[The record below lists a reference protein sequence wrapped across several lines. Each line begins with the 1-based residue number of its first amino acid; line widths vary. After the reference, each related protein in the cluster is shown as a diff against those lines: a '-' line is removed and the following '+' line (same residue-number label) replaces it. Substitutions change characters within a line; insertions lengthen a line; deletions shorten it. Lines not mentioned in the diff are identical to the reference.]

1 MTSSFGI
8 TPQRQIRDLVAGPEK
23 PQDLARPAEPAGIPQ
38 QIGGQLQYA
47 ASYQQD
53 NRLAT
58 AVKGIENFLSKE
70 GAFTTAS
77 ETLFENYKLQKYNEA
92 KALAASE
99 ANAYRDSIGIAD
111 ETKALKKKGDS
122 ELARQTQL
130 SNPWVNFFYY
140 DTKATNA
147 GKDISV
153 QLGAWGKQNA
163 EKLAEIE
170 DPGQRSAAIAAK
182 AQELMK
188 PYADVPAA
196 FQAAKIDPLVSSV
209 SLDLKKVI
217 QEKSYERRALT
228 DQNTAAEKFLG
239 PLRLGSSFVKG
250 TFGSEQGTVFAADAI
265 QNGYNDSRAYY
276 VDIRGYSEKE
286 FNALLFKEIPNLFID
301 KNGDGYN
308 DIGETYSY
316 LNFAKTLGEI
326 KTADG
331 QSLLSLRNAK
341 GQTMREALEEG
352 AVKAVKAQEAF
363 EGSRDR
369 GVARIQKEY
378 KREQANASNLFYAQ
392 NPNPNDDQ
400 IVSQREAAKANATQ
414 AAARGLLPDGLSLAD
429 AFDQIDRLYPFQ
441 SKDIS
446 PEQQARLQIE
456 VDDLIAQGVTQMPA
470 DLAARLEGTPAYGKA
485 LVAFAKSQRDAANPV
500 TQKTTDAIVRNL
512 LGGLKGNFQSKDEQ
526 LKAAAAQ
533 GKAGDAKE
541 KFLQPAVTQASQRLK
556 AEGTIY
562 IRRKLSEAAQ
572 RGENINDPAVQ
583 LRISQDA
590 QNYFYQRPEY
600 SDVDS
605 YYDITNLQS
614 IGKAKGAPVL
624 GSSKKTID
632 GRWQISIQDADNR
645 ASFAAIARPYF
656 VNNPA
661 AARTYLSNEFVL
673 NEKELGEINRA
684 LATGN
689 MSSVSASTRRSLSN
703 LVNTAFGNK
712 ISTAELVQKQ
722 LGKFFDGN
730 VPPNYRENALKL
742 QVATR
747 TPVAGTGVK
756 PQDTLLYVSK
766 WTHTH
771 SKAGNQAVDFFI
783 ERGNQAQSA
792 NPLPSP
798 ISGIVRF
805 AGKSGGFGNTVVIE
819 ALENGPGYRRGD
831 RLLFGHAARLNVQ
844 VGQRVNRGQ
853 FLLVA
858 GDQSPTNS
866 VPGRSTTGTGDRGH
880 LHSQLF
886 RPGQGFPSTSDQYG
900 QETQNTF
907 VRKNLFPLFRSISD
921 PNKR

>member
-23 PQDLARPAEPAGIPQ
+23 PQDLARPAEPAGLPQ
-38 QIGGQLQYA
+38 QVGGQLQYS

-99 ANAYRDSIGIAD
+99 ANAYRDSVGIAD

-316 LNFAKTLGEI
+316 LNFAKTLGDI

-352 AVKAVKAQEAF
+352 AVKAVKAQETF
-363 EGSRDR
+363 EGSVER
-369 GVARIQKEY
+369 GIQRVQREF
-378 KREQANASNLFYAQ
+378 KRNQANASTQFYSQ

-400 IVSQREAAKANATQ
+400 IVSQREAAKAEARQ
-414 AAARGLLPDGLSLAD
+414 LAARGLLPDGLSVAD
-429 AFDQIDRLYPFQ
+429 AFDQIDKLYPFQ

-456 VDDLIAQGVTQMPA
+456 VDDLIAQGITQMPA

-485 LVAFAKSQRDAANPV
+485 LVAFAKSQREAANPA

-590 QNYFYQRPEY
+590 QSYFYQRPEY

-624 GSSKKTID
+624 GSSKKDAT

-661 AARTYLSNEFVL
+661 AAREYLSNQFVL
-673 NEKELGEINRA
+673 NEKELGEINKV
-684 LATGN
+684 LATGS
-689 MSSVSASTRRSLSN
+689 MAGLSQSTRRSLGN
-703 LVNTAFGNK
+703 LETAFGNRVS
-712 ISTAELVQKQ
+712 IAEIARKQ
-722 LGKFFDGN
+722 TIKFLDGN
-730 VPPNYRENALKL
+730 EPPIYRVNAEKL
-742 QVATR
+742 RAAIK

-756 PQDTLLYVSK
+756 PQDSLLYVYSGN
-766 WTHTH
+766 HAH
-771 SKAGNQAVDFFI
+771 SGNRAVDFQI
-783 ERGNQAQSA
+783 ERGNRAQTA

-805 AGKSGGFGNTVVIE
+805 SGQVQGFGNTVVIE
-819 ALENGPGYRRGD
+819 ALESGPGYRRGD
-831 RLLFGHAARLNVQ
+831 RLLLGHAARLNVQ
-844 VGQRVNRGQ
+844 TGQRVNRGQ
-853 FLLVA
+853 SILVA
-858 GDQSPTNS
+858 GDSSPINS
-866 VPGRSTTGTGDRGH
+866 APGRSSTGTGTPGH

-886 RPGQGFPSTSDQYG
+886 RPGQGFPNQKDQYG
-900 QETQNTF
+900 QENQNSF
-907 VRKNLFPLFRSISD
+907 VRKSLYPLFRTVSD
-921 PNKR
+921 PNRR

>member
-8 TPQRQIRDLVAGPEK
+8 TPQRQIRDLVAGPER
-23 PQDLARPAEPAGIPQ
+23 PQDLARPAEPAGLPQ
-38 QIGGQLQYA
+38 QVGGQLQYS

-99 ANAYRDSIGIAD
+99 ANAYRDSVGIAD

-316 LNFAKTLGEI
+316 LNFAKTLGDI

-352 AVKAVKAQEAF
+352 AVKAVKAQETF
-363 EGSRDR
+363 EGSVER
-369 GVARIQKEY
+369 GIQRVQREF
-378 KREQANASNLFYAQ
+378 KRNQANASTQFYSQ

-400 IVSQREAAKANATQ
+400 IVSQREAAKAEARQ
-414 AAARGLLPDGLSLAD
+414 LAARGLLPDGLSVAD
-429 AFDQIDRLYPFQ
+429 AFDQIDKLYPFQ

-456 VDDLIAQGVTQMPA
+456 VDDLIAQGITQMPA

-485 LVAFAKSQRDAANPV
+485 LVAFAKSQREAANPA

-590 QNYFYQRPEY
+590 QSYFYQRPEY

-624 GSSKKTID
+624 GSSKKDAT

-661 AARTYLSNEFVL
+661 AAREYLSNQFVL
-673 NEKELGEINRA
+673 NEKELGEINKV
-684 LATGN
+684 LATGS
-689 MSSVSASTRRSLSN
+689 MAGLSQSTRRSLGN
-703 LVNTAFGNK
+703 LETAFGNRVS
-712 ISTAELVQKQ
+712 IAEIARKQ
-722 LGKFFDGN
+722 TIKFLDGN
-730 VPPNYRENALKL
+730 EPPIYRVNAEKL
-742 QVATR
+742 RAAIK

-756 PQDTLLYVSK
+756 PQDSLLYVYSGN
-766 WTHTH
+766 HAH
-771 SKAGNQAVDFFI
+771 SGNRAVDFQI
-783 ERGNQAQSA
+783 ERGNRAQTA

-805 AGKSGGFGNTVVIE
+805 SGQVQGFGNTVVIE
-819 ALENGPGYRRGD
+819 ALESGPGYRRGD
-831 RLLFGHAARLNVQ
+831 RLLLGHAARLNVQ
-844 VGQRVNRGQ
+844 TGQRVNRGQ
-853 FLLVA
+853 SILVA
-858 GDQSPTNS
+858 GDSSPINS
-866 VPGRSTTGTGDRGH
+866 APGRSSTGTGTPGH

-886 RPGQGFPSTSDQYG
+886 RPGQGFPNQKDQYG
-900 QETQNTF
+900 QENQNSF
-907 VRKNLFPLFRSISD
+907 VRKSLYPLFRTVSD
-921 PNKR
+921 PNRR

>member
-8 TPQRQIRDLVAGPEK
+8 TPQRQIRDLVASPEK

-53 NRLAT
+53 NRVAT

-77 ETLFENYKLQKYNEA
+77 EILFENYKLQKYNEA

-352 AVKAVKAQEAF
+352 AVKAVKAQETF
-363 EGSRDR
+363 EGSVER
-369 GVARIQKEY
+369 GIQRVQREF
-378 KREQANASNLFYAQ
+378 KRNQANASTLFYSQ

-400 IVSQREAAKANATQ
+400 IVSQREAAKAEARQ
-414 AAARGLLPDGLSLAD
+414 LAARGLLPDGLSVAD
-429 AFDQIDRLYPFQ
+429 AFDQIDKLYPFQ

-456 VDDLIAQGVTQMPA
+456 VDDLIAQGVTQMPG
-470 DLAARLEGTPAYGKA
+470 DLAARLEGTPAYGRA
-485 LVAFAKSQRDAANPV
+485 LVAFAKAGREAANPA
-500 TQKTTDAIVRNL
+500 TQKTTDAIVRSL
-512 LGGLKGNFQSKDEQ
+512 IGGLKGNFQSKDEQ

-541 KFLQPAVTQASQRLK
+541 KFLQPAVVQASQRLK

-590 QNYFYQRPEY
+590 QSYFYQRPEY

-624 GSSKKTID
+624 GSSKKDAT
-632 GRWQISIQDADNR
+632 GRWQINIQDADNR
-645 ASFAAIARPYF
+645 ASFAAVARPYF

-661 AARTYLSNEFVL
+661 AAREYLSNQFVL
-673 NEKELGEINRA
+673 NEKELAEVNRA
-684 LATGN
+684 LATGS
-689 MSSVSASTRRSLSN
+689 MAGLSQSTRRSLGN
-703 LVNTAFGNK
+703 LQTAFGNK
-712 ISTAELVQKQ
+712 IPTAEIVQKQ
-722 LGKFFDGN
+722 MGKFFDGN
-730 VPPNYRENALKL
+730 VPSSYRENALKL
-742 QVATR
+742 QAATK
-747 TPVAGTGVK
+747 TPVAGTGIK
-756 PQDTLLYVSK
+756 PRDTLLYVYNFE
-766 WTHTH
+766 H
-771 SKAGNQAVDFFI
+771 SHSGNRAVDFQM
-783 ERGNQAQSA
+783 ERGNRAQTS
-792 NPLPSP
+792 NPMPSP
-798 ISGIVRF
+798 VSGIVRF
-805 AGKSGGFGNTVVIE
+805 AGQVQGFGNTVVIE

-831 RLLFGHAARLNVQ
+831 RLLLGHAARLNVQ
-844 VGQRVNRGQ
+844 TGQRVNRGQ
-853 FLLVA
+853 SILVA
-858 GDQSPTNS
+858 GDSSPMNS
-866 VPGRSTTGTGDRGH
+866 RPGRSGTGNGTPGH

-886 RPGQGFPSTSDQYG
+886 RPGQGFPNQKDQYG
-900 QETQNTF
+900 QETQNNF
-907 VRKNLFPLFRSISD
+907 FRKSIYPLFRTVND
-921 PNKR
+921 PNRR

>member
-8 TPQRQIRDLVAGPEK
+8 TPQRQIRDLVAGPER
-23 PQDLARPAEPAGIPQ
+23 PQDLARPAEPAGLPQ

-111 ETKALKKKGDS
+111 ETKALKKSGDS

-331 QSLLSLRNAK
+331 QLLLSLRNAK

-352 AVKAVKAQEAF
+352 AVKAVKAQETF
-363 EGSRDR
+363 EGSVER
-369 GVARIQKEY
+369 GIQRVQREF
-378 KREQANASNLFYAQ
+378 KRNQANESTQFYSQ

-400 IVSQREAAKANATQ
+400 IVSQREAAKANARQ
-414 AAARGLLPDGLSLAD
+414 LAARGLLPDGLSVAD
-429 AFDQIDRLYPFQ
+429 AFDQIDKLYPFQ

-456 VDDLIAQGVTQMPA
+456 VDDLVAQGVTQMPA
-470 DLAARLEGTPAYGKA
+470 DLAARLEGTPAYGRA
-485 LVAFAKSQRDAANPV
+485 LVAFAKAGREAANPA

-562 IRRKLSEAAQ
+562 IKRKLSEAAQ

-590 QNYFYQRPEY
+590 QSYFYQRPEY

-624 GSSKKTID
+624 GSSKKDAT

-673 NEKELGEINRA
+673 NEKELGEINKA
-684 LATGN
+684 LATGS
-689 MSSVSASTRRSLSN
+689 MAGLSQSTRRSLGN
-703 LVNTAFGNK
+703 LETAFGNRVS
-712 ISTAELVQKQ
+712 IAEIARKQ
-722 LGKFFDGN
+722 TIKFLDGN
-730 VPPNYRENALKL
+730 EPPIYRVNAEKL
-742 QVATR
+742 RAAIK

-756 PQDTLLYVSK
+756 PQDSLLYVYSGN
-766 WTHTH
+766 HAH
-771 SKAGNQAVDFFI
+771 SGNRAVDFQI
-783 ERGNQAQSA
+783 ERGNRAQTA

-805 AGKSGGFGNTVVIE
+805 SGQVQGFGNTVVIE

-831 RLLFGHAARLNVQ
+831 RLLLGHAARLNVQ
-844 VGQRVNRGQ
+844 TGQRVNRGQ
-853 FLLVA
+853 PVLVA
-858 GDQSPTNS
+858 GDSSPINS
-866 VPGRSTTGTGDRGH
+866 APGRSSTGTGTPGH

-886 RPGQGFPSTSDQYG
+886 RPGQGFPNQKDQYG
-900 QETQNTF
+900 QENQNSF
-907 VRKNLFPLFRSISD
+907 VRKSLYPLFRTVND
-921 PNKR
+921 PNRR

>member
-8 TPQRQIRDLVAGPEK
+8 TPQRQIRDLVAGPER
-23 PQDLARPAEPAGIPQ
+23 PQDLARPAEPAGLPQ
-38 QIGGQLQYA
+38 QVGGQLQYS

-99 ANAYRDSIGIAD
+99 ANAYRDSVGIAD

-316 LNFAKTLGEI
+316 LNFAKTLGDI

-352 AVKAVKAQEAF
+352 AVKAVKAQETF
-363 EGSRDR
+363 EGSVER
-369 GVARIQKEY
+369 GIQRVQREF
-378 KREQANASNLFYAQ
+378 KRNQANASTQFYSQ

-400 IVSQREAAKANATQ
+400 IVSQREAAKAEARQ
-414 AAARGLLPDGLSLAD
+414 LAARGLLPDGLSVAD
-429 AFDQIDRLYPFQ
+429 AFDQIDKLYPFQ

-456 VDDLIAQGVTQMPA
+456 VDDLIAQGITQMPA

-485 LVAFAKSQRDAANPV
+485 LVAFAKSQREAANPA

-590 QNYFYQRPEY
+590 QSYFYQRPEY

-624 GSSKKTID
+624 GSSKKDAT

-661 AARTYLSNEFVL
+661 AAREYLSNQFVL
-673 NEKELGEINRA
+673 NEKELGEINKV
-684 LATGN
+684 LATGS
-689 MSSVSASTRRSLSN
+689 MAGLSQSTRRSLGN
-703 LVNTAFGNK
+703 LETAFGNRVS
-712 ISTAELVQKQ
+712 IAEIARKQ
-722 LGKFFDGN
+722 TIKFLDGN
-730 VPPNYRENALKL
+730 EPPIYRVNAEKL
-742 QVATR
+742 RAAIK

-756 PQDTLLYVSK
+756 PQDSLLYVYSGN
-766 WTHTH
+766 HAH
-771 SKAGNQAVDFFI
+771 SGNRAVDFQI
-783 ERGNQAQSA
+783 ERGNRAQTA

-805 AGKSGGFGNTVVIE
+805 SGQAQGFGNTVVIE
-819 ALENGPGYRRGD
+819 ALESGPGYRRGD
-831 RLLFGHAARLNVQ
+831 RLLLGHAARLNVQ
-844 VGQRVNRGQ
+844 TGQRVNRGQ
-853 FLLVA
+853 SILVA
-858 GDQSPTNS
+858 GDSSPINS
-866 VPGRSTTGTGDRGH
+866 APGRSSTGTGTPGH

-886 RPGQGFPSTSDQYG
+886 RPGQGFPNQKDQYG
-900 QETQNTF
+900 QENQNSF
-907 VRKNLFPLFRSISD
+907 VRKSLYPLFRTVSD
-921 PNKR
+921 PNRR

>member
-23 PQDLARPAEPAGIPQ
+23 PQDLARPAEPAGLPQ
-38 QIGGQLQYA
+38 QIGGQLLYG
-47 ASYQQD
+47 ASYQRD
-53 NRLAT
+53 DRLAT
-58 AVKGIENFLSKE
+58 TVKGIENFLSKE

-92 KALAASE
+92 RALAASE

-111 ETKALKKKGDS
+111 ETKALKKSGDS

-196 FQAAKIDPLVSSV
+196 FQAAKIDPLVSFV
-209 SLDLKKVI
+209 SLDLKKTI

-239 PLRLGSSFVKG
+239 PLRLGASFVKG
-250 TFGSEQGTVFAADAI
+250 TFGSEQGTTFASDAI
-265 QNGYNDSRAYY
+265 QNGYNEARAYY

-286 FNALLFKEIPNLFID
+286 FNALLFKEIPDLFID

-316 LNFAKTLGEI
+316 LNFAKSLGEI
-326 KTADG
+326 KTVDG
-331 QSLLSLRNAK
+331 QPLLSLRNAK
-341 GQTMREALEEG
+341 GQSLREALEEG
-352 AVKAVKAQEAF
+352 AVKAVKAQETF
-363 EGSRDR
+363 EGSVERGIQRVQREFKRD
-369 GVARIQKEY
+369 
-378 KREQANASNLFYAQ
+378 QANSSTQFYAQ

-400 IVSQREAAKANATQ
+400 IVSQREAAKANARQ
-414 AAARGLLPDGLSLAD
+414 LAARGLLPDGMSVAD
-429 AFDQIDRLYPFQ
+429 AFDQIDKLYPFQ

-470 DLAARLEGTPAYGKA
+470 DLAARLEGTPAYGRA
-485 LVAFAKSQRDAANPV
+485 LVAFAKSQREAANPA
-500 TQKTTDAIVRNL
+500 TQKTTDSIVRNL

-541 KFLQPAVTQASQRLK
+541 KFLQPAVVQASQRLK

-590 QNYFYQRPEY
+590 QSYFYQRPEY

-624 GSSKKTID
+624 GSSKKTAE
-632 GRWQISIQDADNR
+632 GRWQISVQDADNR

-661 AARTYLSNEFVL
+661 AAREYLNNQFVL
-673 NEKELGEINRA
+673 NEKELGEINKA
-684 LATGN
+684 LATGS
-689 MSSVSASTRRSLSN
+689 MAGLSQSTRRSLGN
-703 LVNTAFGNK
+703 LQTAFGNK
-712 ISTAELVQKQ
+712 VSIAEIAQKQ
-722 LGKFFDGN
+722 MSKFLDGN
-730 VPPNYRENALKL
+730 IPPSYRENAFKL
-742 QVATR
+742 QAATK

-756 PQDTLLYVSK
+756 PQDSLLYVYSGN
-766 WTHTH
+766 HTH
-771 SKAGNQAVDFFI
+771 SGNRAVDFQI
-783 ERGNQAQSA
+783 ERGNRAQTA

-805 AGKSGGFGNTVVIE
+805 SGQVQGFGNTVVIE
-819 ALENGPGYRRGD
+819 AIESGPGYRRGD

-844 VGQRVNRGQ
+844 TGQRVNRGQ
-853 FLLVA
+853 SILVA
-858 GDQSPTNS
+858 GDSSPVNS
-866 VPGRSTTGTGDRGH
+866 IPGRSTTGIGTPGH

-886 RPGQGFPSTSDQYG
+886 RPGQGFPSVKDQYG
-900 QETQNTF
+900 QETQNAF
-907 VRKNLFPLFRSISD
+907 VRKSLYPLFRTVSD
-921 PNKR
+921 PNRR

>member
-8 TPQRQIRDLVAGPEK
+8 TPQRQIRDLVAGPER
-23 PQDLARPAEPAGIPQ
+23 PQDLARPAEPAGLPQ
-38 QIGGQLQYA
+38 QVGGQLQYS

-352 AVKAVKAQEAF
+352 AVKAVKAQETF
-363 EGSRDR
+363 EGSVER
-369 GVARIQKEY
+369 GIQRVQREF
-378 KREQANASNLFYAQ
+378 KRNQANASTQFYSQ

-400 IVSQREAAKANATQ
+400 IVSQREAAKANARQ
-414 AAARGLLPDGLSLAD
+414 LEARGMLPNGMTRQD
-429 AFDQIDRLYPFQ
+429 AYDQIDKIYPFQ

-470 DLAARLEGTPAYGKA
+470 DLASRLEGTPAYGRA
-485 LVAFAKSQRDAANPV
+485 LVAFAKSQREAANPA
-500 TQKTTDAIVRNL
+500 TQKITDAIVRNL

-590 QNYFYQRPEY
+590 QSYFYQRPEY

-624 GSSKKTID
+624 GSSKKDAT

-645 ASFAAIARPYF
+645 ASFAAVARPYF
-656 VNNPA
+656 ANNPA
-661 AARTYLSNEFVL
+661 AAREYLSNQFVL
-673 NEKELGEINRA
+673 NEKELGEINKV
-684 LATGN
+684 LATGS
-689 MSSVSASTRRSLSN
+689 MAGLSQSTRRSLGN
-703 LVNTAFGNK
+703 LETAFGNRLS
-712 ISTAELVQKQ
+712 IAEIARRQTI
-722 LGKFFDGN
+722 KFLDGN
-730 VPPNYRENALKL
+730 EPPIYRVNAEKLK
-742 QVATR
+742 AAIK

-756 PQDTLLYVSK
+756 PQDSLLYVYSGN
-766 WTHTH
+766 HAH
-771 SKAGNQAVDFFI
+771 SGNRAVDFQI
-783 ERGNQAQSA
+783 ERGNRAQTA
-792 NPLPSP
+792 NPMPSP

-805 AGKSGGFGNTVVIE
+805 SGQVQGFGNTVVIE

-831 RLLFGHAARLNVQ
+831 RLLLGHAARLNVQ
-844 VGQRVNRGQ
+844 TGQRVNRGQ
-853 FLLVA
+853 TVLVA
-858 GDQSPTNS
+858 GDSSPINS
-866 VPGRSTTGTGDRGH
+866 IPGRSSTGTGTPGH

-886 RPGQGFPSTSDQYG
+886 RPGQGFPSQKDQYG
-900 QETQNTF
+900 QENQNIF
-907 VRKNLFPLFRSISD
+907 VRKSLYPLFRTVSD
-921 PNKR
+921 PNRR

>member
-1 MTSSFGI
+1 
-8 TPQRQIRDLVAGPEK
+8 
-23 PQDLARPAEPAGIPQ
+23 LASTVKSIEDF
-38 QIGGQLQYA
+38 IG
-47 ASYQQD
+47 
-53 NRLAT
+53 
-58 AVKGIENFLSKE
+58 KG
-70 GAFTTAS
+70 GAFTNVS
-77 ETLFENYKLQKYNEA
+77 NILFERQKQDAYQQAKDLISSEIVAYK
-92 KALAASE
+92 
-99 ANAYRDSIGIAD
+99 DSIENAK
-111 ETKALKKKGDS
+111 ETQVLKKAGDS
-122 ELARQTQL
+122 ELARQNQL
-130 SNPWVNFFYY
+130 RNPWVNFFYY

-147 GKDISV
+147 GKEVSI
-153 QLGAWGKQNA
+153 QLANWGKTQV

-170 DPGQRSAAIAAK
+170 DPGQRAALIAAK
-182 AQELMK
+182 AEEFMQ
-188 PYADVPAA
+188 PYKDIPKA
-196 FQAAKIDPLVSSV
+196 FKAAKIDPLLSSIGF
-209 SLDLKKVI
+209 DLKKAV
-217 QEKSYERRALT
+217 QEKSYERRVLT
-228 DQNTAAEKFLG
+228 DQNTATEKFLG
-239 PLRLGSSFVKG
+239 SVRLGASIVKG
-250 TFGSEQGTVFAADAI
+250 SFGSEQGTTFAADAI
-265 QNGYNDSRAYY
+265 QNGYNEARGYY
-276 VDIRGYSEKE
+276 VNVRGYSERE

-352 AVKAVKAQEAF
+352 AVKAVKAQETF
-363 EGSRDR
+363 EGSVER
-369 GVARIQKEY
+369 GIQRVQREF
-378 KREQANASNLFYAQ
+378 KRNQANASTQFYSQ

-400 IVSQREAAKANATQ
+400 IVSQREAAKANARQ
-414 AAARGLLPDGLSLAD
+414 LEARGMLPNGMTRQD
-429 AFDQIDRLYPFQ
+429 AYDQIDKIYPFQ

-470 DLAARLEGTPAYGKA
+470 DLASRLEGTPAYGRA
-485 LVAFAKSQRDAANPV
+485 LVAFAKSQREAANPA
-500 TQKTTDAIVRNL
+500 TQKITDAIVRNL

-590 QNYFYQRPEY
+590 QSYFYQRPEY

-624 GSSKKTID
+624 GSSKKDAT

-645 ASFAAIARPYF
+645 ASFAAVARPYF
-656 VNNPA
+656 ANNPA
-661 AARTYLSNEFVL
+661 AAREYLSNQFVL
-673 NEKELGEINRA
+673 NEKELGEINKV
-684 LATGN
+684 LATGS
-689 MSSVSASTRRSLSN
+689 MAGLSQSTRRSLGN
-703 LVNTAFGNK
+703 LETAFGNRLS
-712 ISTAELVQKQ
+712 IAEIARRQTI
-722 LGKFFDGN
+722 KFLDGN
-730 VPPNYRENALKL
+730 EPPIYRVNAEKLK
-742 QVATR
+742 AAIK

-756 PQDTLLYVSK
+756 PQDSLLYVYSGN
-766 WTHTH
+766 HAH
-771 SKAGNQAVDFFI
+771 SGNRAVDFQI
-783 ERGNQAQSA
+783 ERGNRAQTA
-792 NPLPSP
+792 NPMPSP

-805 AGKSGGFGNTVVIE
+805 SGQVQGFGNTVVIE

-831 RLLFGHAARLNVQ
+831 RLLLGHAARLNVQ
-844 VGQRVNRGQ
+844 TGQRVNRGQ
-853 FLLVA
+853 TVLVA
-858 GDQSPTNS
+858 GDSSPINS
-866 VPGRSTTGTGDRGH
+866 IPGRSSTGTGTPGH

-886 RPGQGFPSTSDQYG
+886 RPGQGFPSQKDQYG
-900 QETQNTF
+900 QENQNIF
-907 VRKNLFPLFRSISD
+907 VRKSLYPLFRTVSD
-921 PNKR
+921 PNRR

>member
-38 QIGGQLQYA
+38 QIGGQLLYG

-92 KALAASE
+92 KAFAQQE
-99 ANAYRDSIGIAD
+99 ANAYKDSIAIGNEA
-111 ETKALKKKGDS
+111 EALKKAGDS
-122 ELARQTQL
+122 ELARETAL

-147 GKDISV
+147 GKDIAV
-153 QLGAWGKQNA
+153 QLGAWGNQNA
-163 EKLAEIE
+163 EKLAEID

-188 PYADVPAA
+188 PYADIPAA
-196 FQAAKIDPLVSSV
+196 FQTAKIDPLVSAV
-209 SLDLKKVI
+209 NLDLKKVI
-217 QEKSYERRALT
+217 FKKNLERKDLVRE
-228 DQNTAAEKFLG
+228 NTAAEKFLG
-239 PLRLGSSFVKG
+239 PIRLGASVVKG
-250 TFGSEQGTVFAADAI
+250 TFGSEQGTVFASDSI
-265 QNGYNDSRAYY
+265 QNGYNEAYAY
-276 VDIRGYSEKE
+276 FVNIEKKSEKE
-286 FNALLFKEIPNLFID
+286 FNAILFRELPRLFID

-352 AVKAVKAQEAF
+352 AVKAVKAQETF
-363 EGSRDR
+363 EGSIER
-369 GVARIQKEY
+369 GIQRVQREF
-378 KREQANASNLFYAQ
+378 KRNQANASTQFYSQ

-400 IVSQREAAKANATQ
+400 IVSQREAAKAEARQ
-414 AAARGLLPDGLSLAD
+414 LAARGLLPDGLSVAD
-429 AFDQIDRLYPFQ
+429 AFDQIDKLYPFQ

-456 VDDLIAQGVTQMPA
+456 VDDLIAQGITQMPA
-470 DLAARLEGTPAYGKA
+470 DLAARLEGTSAYGKA
-485 LVAFAKSQRDAANPV
+485 LVAFAKSQRDAANPA
-500 TQKTTDAIVRNL
+500 TQKTTDAILKSL

-541 KFLQPAVTQASQRLK
+541 KFLQPAVVQASQRLK

-624 GSSKKTID
+624 GSSKKTAD
-632 GRWQISIQDADNR
+632 GRWQINIQDADNR

-673 NEKELGEINRA
+673 NEKELGEINKA

-689 MSSVSASTRRSLSN
+689 ISAVGASTRRSLSN
-703 LVNTAFGNK
+703 LETAFGNK
-712 ISTAELVQKQ
+712 ITTAELVQKQ

-730 VPPNYRENALKL
+730 VPPSYRENALKL

-766 WTHTH
+766 WTHNH

-805 AGKSGGFGNTVVIE
+805 SGSVQGFGNTVVIE
-819 ALENGPGYRRGD
+819 ALESGPGYRRGD

-866 VPGRSTTGTGDRGH
+866 VPGRSTTGTGDKGH

-900 QETQNTF
+900 QEVQNNF

>member
-8 TPQRQIRDLVAGPEK
+8 TPQRQVRDLVAGPVR
-23 PQDLARPAEPAGIPQ
+23 PTAPAEPARPAGIPQ
-38 QIGGQLQYA
+38 QVGGQLLYA
-47 ASYQQD
+47 ASYQPD
-53 NRLAT
+53 NRLAST
-58 AVKGIENFLSKE
+58 VKSIEDFIGRE
-70 GAFTTAS
+70 GAFTNVS
-77 ETLFENYKLQKYNEA
+77 NILFERQKKEA
-92 KALAASE
+92 YQQAKDLINSE
-99 ANAYRDSIGIAD
+99 VVAYRDSIENAK
-111 ETKALKKKGDS
+111 ETQVLKKAGDS
-122 ELARQTQL
+122 ELARQNQL
-130 SNPWVNFFYY
+130 RNPWVNFFYY

-147 GKDISV
+147 GKEVSI
-153 QLGAWGKQNA
+153 QLANWGKTQA

-170 DPGQRSAAIAAK
+170 DPGQRAALIAAK
-182 AQELMK
+182 AEEFMQ
-188 PYADVPAA
+188 PYKDIPKA
-196 FQAAKIDPLVSSV
+196 FRAAKIDPLLSSIGF
-209 SLDLKKVI
+209 DLKKTV
-217 QEKSYERRALT
+217 QEKSYERRVLT
-228 DQNTAAEKFLG
+228 DQNTATEKFLG
-239 PLRLGSSFVKG
+239 SVRLGASFVKG
-250 TFGSEQGTVFAADAI
+250 SFGSEQGTTFAADAI
-265 QNGYNDSRAYY
+265 QNGYNEARGYY
-276 VDIRGYSEKE
+276 VNVRGYSERE

-308 DIGETYSY
+308 DIGESYSY
-316 LNFAKTLGEI
+316 LNFAKALGEI
-326 KTADG
+326 RTADG
-331 QSLLSLRNAK
+331 QSLLNLRNDK
-341 GQTMREALEEG
+341 GKTLRQALEEG
-352 AVKAVKAQEAF
+352 AVKAVKAQETF
-363 EGSRDR
+363 EGSVER
-369 GVARIQKEY
+369 GIQRVQREF
-378 KREQANASNLFYAQ
+378 KRNQANASTQFYSQ

-400 IVSQREAAKANATQ
+400 IVSQREAAKAEARQ
-414 AAARGLLPDGLSLAD
+414 LAARGLLPDGMSVAD
-429 AFDQIDRLYPFQ
+429 ASDQIDKLYPFQ

-456 VDDLIAQGVTQMPA
+456 VDDLIAQGVTQMPP
-470 DLAARLEGTPAYGKA
+470 DLAERLEGTPAYGKA
-485 LVAFAKSQRDAANPV
+485 LVAFGKAQRDAANPA
-500 TQKTTDAIVRNL
+500 TQKTTDAILKSL

-541 KFLQPAVTQASQRLK
+541 KFLQPAVVQASQRLK

-624 GSSKKTID
+624 GSSKKTAD
-632 GRWQISIQDADNR
+632 GRWQINIQDADNR

-673 NEKELGEINRA
+673 NEKELGEINKA

-689 MSSVSASTRRSLSN
+689 MSAVGASTRRSLSN
-703 LVNTAFGNK
+703 LETAFGNK
-712 ISTAELVQKQ
+712 ITTTELVQKQ

-766 WTHTH
+766 WTHNH

-805 AGKSGGFGNTVVIE
+805 SGSVQGFGNTVVIE
-819 ALENGPGYRRGD
+819 ALESGPGYRRGD

-866 VPGRSTTGTGDRGH
+866 VPGRSTTGTGDKGH

-900 QETQNTF
+900 QEVQNNF

>member
-38 QIGGQLQYA
+38 QIGGQLLYG

-58 AVKGIENFLSKE
+58 TVKGIENFLSKE

-77 ETLFENYKLQKYNEA
+77 ETLFENYKLQKYNQA

-111 ETKALKKKGDS
+111 ETKALKKSGDS

-209 SLDLKKVI
+209 SLDLKKTI

-239 PLRLGSSFVKG
+239 PLRLGASFVKG
-250 TFGSEQGTVFAADAI
+250 TFGSEQGTTFASDAI
-265 QNGYNDSRAYY
+265 QNGYNEARAYY

-286 FNALLFKEIPNLFID
+286 FNALLFKEIPDLFID

-316 LNFAKTLGEI
+316 LNFAKSLGEI
-326 KTADG
+326 KTVDG
-331 QSLLSLRNAK
+331 QPLLSLRNAK
-341 GQTMREALEEG
+341 GQSLREALEEG
-352 AVKAVKAQEAF
+352 AVKAVKAQETF
-363 EGSRDR
+363 EGSVER
-369 GVARIQKEY
+369 GIQRVQREF
-378 KREQANASNLFYAQ
+378 KRNQANESTQFYAQ

-400 IVSQREAAKANATQ
+400 IVSQREAAKANARQ
-414 AAARGLLPDGLSLAD
+414 LAARGLLPDGMSVAD
-429 AFDQIDRLYPFQ
+429 AFDQIDKLYPFQ

-470 DLAARLEGTPAYGKA
+470 DLAARLEGTPAYGRA
-485 LVAFAKSQRDAANPV
+485 LVAFAKSQREAANPA

-624 GSSKKTID
+624 GSSKKD
-632 GRWQISIQDADNR
+632 ASGRWQISVQDADNR

-656 VNNPA
+656 VNNPRA
-661 AARTYLSNEFVL
+661 AINYLENNFVL
-673 NEKELGEINRA
+673 NEKELGEVNKA
-684 LATGN
+684 LITGD
-689 MSSVSASTRRSLSN
+689 MSVLSQSTKRSLGN
-703 LVNTAFGNK
+703 LNTAFNLRTPV
-712 ISTAELVQKQ
+712 IAYRQ
-722 LGKFFDGN
+722 LLKFFD
-730 VPPNYRENALKL
+730 VTSLPQAIRDNAQKFEA
-742 QVATR
+742 ATK

-756 PQDTLLYVSK
+756 PQDSLLYVYSGN
-766 WTHTH
+766 HTH
-771 SKAGNQAVDFFI
+771 SGNRAVDFQI
-783 ERGNQAQSA
+783 ERGNRAQTA

-805 AGKSGGFGNTVVIE
+805 SGSVQGFGNTVVIE
-819 ALENGPGYRRGD
+819 ALESGPGYQRGD
-831 RLLFGHAARLNVQ
+831 RLLLGHAARLNVQ
-844 VGQRVNRGQ
+844 EGQRVNRGQ
-853 FLLVA
+853 SILVA
-858 GDQSPTNS
+858 GDSSPVNS
-866 VPGRSTTGTGDRGH
+866 IPGRSTTGVGTPGH

-886 RPGQGFPSTSDQYG
+886 RPGQGFPSVKDQYG

-907 VRKNLFPLFRSISD
+907 VRKSLYPLFRTVSD
-921 PNKR
+921 PNRR

>member
-23 PQDLARPAEPAGIPQ
+23 PQDLARPAEPAGLPQ
-38 QIGGQLQYA
+38 QIGGQLQYS

-92 KALAASE
+92 KAFAQQE
-99 ANAYRDSIGIAD
+99 ANAYKDSIAIGD
-111 ETKALKKKGDS
+111 EAAALKKVGDS
-122 ELARQTQL
+122 KLARETSL

-147 GKDISV
+147 GKDIAV
-153 QLGAWGKQNA
+153 QLGAWGNQNA
-163 EKLAEIE
+163 EKLAEID

-188 PYADVPAA
+188 PYADIPAA
-196 FQAAKIDPLVSSV
+196 FQTAKIDPLVSAV
-209 SLDLKKVI
+209 NLDLKKVI
-217 QEKSYERRALT
+217 YNKNLERKDLTRA
-228 DQNTAAEKFLG
+228 NTAAEKFLG
-239 PLRLGSSFVKG
+239 PIRLGASVAKG
-250 TFGSEQGTVFAADAI
+250 TFGSEQGTIFAADAI
-265 QNGYNDSRAYY
+265 QNGYNEAYAY
-276 VDIRGYSEKE
+276 FVTIEKKSEKE
-286 FNALLFKEIPNLFID
+286 FNAILFREIPNLFID
-301 KNGDGYN
+301 KNGDGYS

-316 LNFAKTLGEI
+316 LNFQKALNEI

-352 AVKAVKAQEAF
+352 AVKAVKAQETF
-363 EGSRDR
+363 EGSVDR

-414 AAARGLLPDGLSLAD
+414 AAAGGLLPDGLSLAD

-485 LVAFAKSQRDAANPV
+485 LVAFAKSQREAANPA

-590 QNYFYQRPEY
+590 QSYFYQRPEY

-624 GSSKKTID
+624 GSSKKDAT

-684 LATGN
+684 LATGS
-689 MSSVSASTRRSLSN
+689 MSSVSASTRRSLGN

-722 LGKFFDGN
+722 MGKFFDGN
-730 VPPNYRENALKL
+730 VPPSYRENALKL

-766 WTHTH
+766 WSHTH

-805 AGKSGGFGNTVVIE
+805 SGQAQGFGNTVVIE

-853 FLLVA
+853 FILVA
-858 GDQSPTNS
+858 GDKSRPNS
-866 VPGRSTTGTGDRGH
+866 VPGRSSTGTGDAGH

-886 RPGQGFPSTSDQYG
+886 RPGQGFPSTQYQYG
-900 QETQNTF
+900 QEVQNNF
-907 VRKNLFPLFRSISD
+907 VRKNLFPLFRSVDD
-921 PNKR
+921 PNRR

>member
-1 MTSSFGI
+1 
-8 TPQRQIRDLVAGPEK
+8 
-23 PQDLARPAEPAGIPQ
+23 
-38 QIGGQLQYA
+38 
-47 ASYQQD
+47 
-53 NRLAT
+53 
-58 AVKGIENFLSKE
+58 
-70 GAFTTAS
+70 
-77 ETLFENYKLQKYNEA
+77 
-92 KALAASE
+92 
-99 ANAYRDSIGIAD
+99 
-111 ETKALKKKGDS
+111 
-122 ELARQTQL
+122 
-130 SNPWVNFFYY
+130 
-140 DTKATNA
+140 
-147 GKDISV
+147 
-153 QLGAWGKQNA
+153 
-163 EKLAEIE
+163 
-170 DPGQRSAAIAAK
+170 
-182 AQELMK
+182 
-188 PYADVPAA
+188 
-196 FQAAKIDPLVSSV
+196 
-209 SLDLKKVI
+209 
-217 QEKSYERRALT
+217 
-228 DQNTAAEKFLG
+228 
-239 PLRLGSSFVKG
+239 
-250 TFGSEQGTVFAADAI
+250 
-265 QNGYNDSRAYY
+265 
-276 VDIRGYSEKE
+276 
-286 FNALLFKEIPNLFID
+286 
-301 KNGDGYN
+301 
-308 DIGETYSY
+308 
-316 LNFAKTLGEI
+316 
-326 KTADG
+326 
-331 QSLLSLRNAK
+331 
-341 GQTMREALEEG
+341 
-352 AVKAVKAQEAF
+352 
-363 EGSRDR
+363 
-369 GVARIQKEY
+369 
-378 KREQANASNLFYAQ
+378 
-392 NPNPNDDQ
+392 
-400 IVSQREAAKANATQ
+400 
-414 AAARGLLPDGLSLAD
+414 
-429 AFDQIDRLYPFQ
+429 
-441 SKDIS
+441 
-446 PEQQARLQIE
+446 
-456 VDDLIAQGVTQMPA
+456 MPA
-470 DLAARLEGTPAYGKA
+470 DLAARLEGTPVYGKA
-485 LVAFAKSQRDAANPV
+485 LVAFAKSQREAANPA

-541 KFLQPAVTQASQRLK
+541 KFLQPAVVQASQRLK

-624 GSSKKTID
+624 GSSKKDAT

-661 AARTYLSNEFVL
+661 AARSYLSNEFVL

-684 LATGN
+684 LATGS
-689 MSSVSASTRRSLSN
+689 MSSVSASTRRSLGN

-722 LGKFFDGN
+722 MGKFFDGN
-730 VPPNYRENALKL
+730 VPPSYRENALKL

-766 WTHTH
+766 WTHNH

-819 ALENGPGYRRGD
+819 ALESGPGYRRGD

-844 VGQRVNRGQ
+844 TGQRVNRGQ
-853 FLLVA
+853 LILVA
-858 GDQSPTNS
+858 GDKSRPNS
-866 VPGRSTTGTGDRGH
+866 VPGRSSTGIGDAGH

-886 RPGQGFPSTSDQYG
+886 RPGQGFPSTNDQYG

-907 VRKNLFPLFRSISD
+907 VRKNLFPLFRSVDD
-921 PNKR
+921 PNRR

>member
-8 TPQRQIRDLVAGPEK
+8 TPQRQIRDLVAGPER
-23 PQDLARPAEPAGIPQ
+23 PQDLARPAEPAGLPQ
-38 QIGGQLQYA
+38 QVGGQLQYS

-99 ANAYRDSIGIAD
+99 ANAYRDSVGIAD

-209 SLDLKKVI
+209 SLDLKKTI

-316 LNFAKTLGEI
+316 LNFAKTLGDI

-352 AVKAVKAQEAF
+352 AVKAVKAQETF
-363 EGSRDR
+363 EGSVER
-369 GVARIQKEY
+369 GIQRVQREF
-378 KREQANASNLFYAQ
+378 KRNQANASTQFYSQ

-400 IVSQREAAKANATQ
+400 IVSQREAAKAEARQ
-414 AAARGLLPDGLSLAD
+414 LAARGLLPDGLSVAD
-429 AFDQIDRLYPFQ
+429 AFDQIDKLYPFQ

-456 VDDLIAQGVTQMPA
+456 VDDLIAQGITQMPA

-485 LVAFAKSQRDAANPV
+485 LVAFAKSQREAANPA

-590 QNYFYQRPEY
+590 QSYFYQRPEY

-624 GSSKKTID
+624 GSSKKDAT

-661 AARTYLSNEFVL
+661 AAREYLSNQFVL
-673 NEKELGEINRA
+673 NEKELGEINKV
-684 LATGN
+684 LATGS
-689 MSSVSASTRRSLSN
+689 MAGLSQSTRRSLGN
-703 LVNTAFGNK
+703 LETAFGNRVS
-712 ISTAELVQKQ
+712 IAEIARKQ
-722 LGKFFDGN
+722 TIKFLDGN
-730 VPPNYRENALKL
+730 EPPIYRVNAEKL
-742 QVATR
+742 RAAIK

-756 PQDTLLYVSK
+756 PQDSLLYVYSGN
-766 WTHTH
+766 HAH
-771 SKAGNQAVDFFI
+771 SGNRAVDFQI
-783 ERGNQAQSA
+783 ERGNRAQTA

-805 AGKSGGFGNTVVIE
+805 SGQVQGFGNTVVIE
-819 ALENGPGYRRGD
+819 ALESGPGYRRGD
-831 RLLFGHAARLNVQ
+831 RLLLGHAARLNVQ
-844 VGQRVNRGQ
+844 TGQRVNRGQ
-853 FLLVA
+853 SILVA
-858 GDQSPTNS
+858 GDSSPINS
-866 VPGRSTTGTGDRGH
+866 APGRSSTGTGTPGH

-886 RPGQGFPSTSDQYG
+886 RPGQGFPNQKDQYG
-900 QETQNTF
+900 QENQNSF
-907 VRKNLFPLFRSISD
+907 VRKSLYPLFRTVSD
-921 PNKR
+921 PNRR

>member
-38 QIGGQLQYA
+38 QIGGQLLYG
-47 ASYQQD
+47 ASYQRD

-92 KALAASE
+92 KAFAQQE
-99 ANAYRDSIGIAD
+99 ANAYKDSIAIGNEA
-111 ETKALKKKGDS
+111 EALKKAGDS
-122 ELARQTQL
+122 ELARETAL

-147 GKDISV
+147 GKNIAV
-153 QLGAWGKQNA
+153 QLGAWGNQNA
-163 EKLAEIE
+163 EKLAEID

-188 PYADVPAA
+188 PYADIPAA
-196 FQAAKIDPLVSSV
+196 FQTAKIDPLVSAV
-209 SLDLKKVI
+209 NLDLKKVI
-217 QEKSYERRALT
+217 FKKNLERKDLVRE
-228 DQNTAAEKFLG
+228 NTAAEKFLG
-239 PLRLGSSFVKG
+239 PIRLGASVVKG
-250 TFGSEQGTVFAADAI
+250 TFGSEQGTVFASDSI
-265 QNGYNDSRAYY
+265 QNGYNEAYAY
-276 VDIRGYSEKE
+276 FVNIEKKSEKE
-286 FNALLFKEIPNLFID
+286 FNAILFRELPRLFID

-316 LNFAKTLGEI
+316 LNFAKSLSEI

-400 IVSQREAAKANATQ
+400 IVSQREAAKANARQ
-414 AAARGLLPDGLSLAD
+414 LAARGLLPDGMSVAD
-429 AFDQIDRLYPFQ
+429 AFDQIDKLYPFQ

-456 VDDLIAQGVTQMPA
+456 VDDLIAQGITQMPA
-470 DLAARLEGTPAYGKA
+470 DLAARLEGTSAYGKA
-485 LVAFAKSQRDAANPV
+485 LVAFAKSQRDASNPA
-500 TQKTTDAIVRNL
+500 TQKTTDAIVKNL
-512 LGGLKGNFQSKDEQ
+512 LGGLKSNFQSKDKQ
-526 LKAAAAQ
+526 LQDAAKM
-533 GKAGDAKE
+533 GKGGDLIE
-541 KFLQPAVTQASQRLK
+541 KYLQPAVLQSSQRLK

-572 RGENINDPAVQ
+572 RGENINDPTVQ
-583 LRISQDA
+583 LRITQDA
-590 QNYFYQRPEY
+590 QNFFYQRPEY
-600 SDVDS
+600 SDVDA
-605 YYDITNLQS
+605 YYNITDLNK
-614 IGKAKGAPVL
+614 IGEAKKQPTI
-624 GSSKKTID
+624 GSSAPDKVTGKWKID
-632 GRWQISIQDADNR
+632 IQDADNR
-645 ASFAAIARPYF
+645 ASFAAVARPYF

-673 NEKELGEINRA
+673 NEKELGEINKA

-689 MSSVSASTRRSLSN
+689 MSAVGASTRRSLSN

-730 VPPNYRENALKL
+730 VPPSYRENALKL
-742 QVATR
+742 QAATK

-756 PQDTLLYVSK
+756 PQDSLLYVYSGN
-766 WTHTH
+766 HAH
-771 SKAGNQAVDFFI
+771 SGNRAVDFQI
-783 ERGNQAQSA
+783 ERGNRAQTA

-805 AGKSGGFGNTVVIE
+805 SGQVQGFGNTVVIE
-819 ALENGPGYRRGD
+819 ALESGPGYRRGD
-831 RLLFGHAARLNVQ
+831 RLLLGHAARLNVQ
-844 VGQRVNRGQ
+844 TGQRVNRGQ
-853 FLLVA
+853 PVLVA
-858 GDQSPTNS
+858 GDTSPINS
-866 VPGRSTTGTGDRGH
+866 IPGRSSTGTGTPGH

-886 RPGQGFPSTSDQYG
+886 RPGQGFPNQKDQYG
-900 QETQNTF
+900 QETQNSFFRTSMY
-907 VRKNLFPLFRSISD
+907 PLFRTVSD
-921 PNKR
+921 PNRR

>member
-8 TPQRQIRDLVAGPEK
+8 TPQRQIRDLVANPER
-23 PQDLARPAEPAGIPQ
+23 PTAPAEPARPAGIPQ
-38 QIGGQLQYA
+38 QVGGQLLYA
-47 ASYQQD
+47 ASYQPD
-53 NRLAT
+53 NRLAST
-58 AVKGIENFLSKE
+58 VKSIEDFIGKG
-70 GAFTTAS
+70 GAFTNVS
-77 ETLFENYKLQKYNEA
+77 NILFERQKQDAYQQAKDLISSEVVAYK
-92 KALAASE
+92 
-99 ANAYRDSIGIAD
+99 DSIENAK
-111 ETKALKKKGDS
+111 ETQVLKKAGDS
-122 ELARQTQL
+122 ELARQNQL
-130 SNPWVNFFYY
+130 RNPWVNFFYY

-147 GKDISV
+147 GKEVSI
-153 QLGAWGKQNA
+153 QLANWGKTQV

-170 DPGQRSAAIAAK
+170 DPGQRAALIAAK
-182 AQELMK
+182 AEEFMQ
-188 PYADVPAA
+188 PYKDIPKA
-196 FQAAKIDPLVSSV
+196 FKAAKIDPLLSSIGF
-209 SLDLKKVI
+209 DLKKAV
-217 QEKSYERRALT
+217 QEKSYERRVLT
-228 DQNTAAEKFLG
+228 DQNTATEKFLG
-239 PLRLGSSFVKG
+239 SVRLGASIVKG
-250 TFGSEQGTVFAADAI
+250 SFGSEQGTTFAADAI
-265 QNGYNDSRAYY
+265 QNGYNEARGYY
-276 VDIRGYSEKE
+276 VNVRGYSERE

-308 DIGETYSY
+308 DIGESYSY
-316 LNFAKTLGEI
+316 LNFAKALGEI
-326 KTADG
+326 RTTDG
-331 QSLLSLRNAK
+331 QSLLNLRNDK
-341 GQTMREALEEG
+341 GNTLRQALEEG
-352 AVKAVKAQEAF
+352 AVKAVKAQETF
-363 EGSRDR
+363 EGSVER
-369 GVARIQKEY
+369 GIQRVQREF
-378 KREQANASNLFYAQ
+378 KRNQANSSTQFYAQ

-400 IVSQREAAKANATQ
+400 IVSQREAAKANARQ
-414 AAARGLLPDGLSLAD
+414 LAARGLLPDGMSVAD
-429 AFDQIDRLYPFQ
+429 AFDQIDKLYPFQ

-470 DLAARLEGTPAYGKA
+470 DLAARLEGTPAYGRA
-485 LVAFAKSQRDAANPV
+485 LVAFAKSGRDAANPA

-614 IGKAKGAPVL
+614 IGKAKGGPVL
-624 GSSKKTID
+624 GSSKKDAT

-661 AARTYLSNEFVL
+661 AAREYLGNQFVL

-684 LATGN
+684 LATGS
-689 MSSVSASTRRSLSN
+689 MAGLSSGTRRSLGN
-703 LVNTAFGNK
+703 LQTAFGNK
-712 ISTAELVQKQ
+712 VSIAEIVQKQ
-722 LGKFFDGN
+722 TSKFLDGN
-730 VPPNYRENALKL
+730 VPPSYRENALKL
-742 QVATR
+742 QAATK

-756 PQDTLLYVSK
+756 PQDSLLYVYSGN
-766 WTHTH
+766 HAH
-771 SKAGNQAVDFFI
+771 SGNRAVDFQI
-783 ERGNQAQSA
+783 ERGNRAQTA

-805 AGKSGGFGNTVVIE
+805 SGQVQGFGNTVVIE

-831 RLLFGHAARLNVQ
+831 RLLLGHAARLNVQ
-844 VGQRVNRGQ
+844 TGQRVNRGQ
-853 FLLVA
+853 PVLVA
-858 GDQSPTNS
+858 GDSSPINS
-866 VPGRSTTGTGDRGH
+866 VPGRSSTGTGTPGH

-886 RPGQGFPSTSDQYG
+886 RPGQGFPNQKDQYG
-900 QETQNTF
+900 QENQNSF
-907 VRKNLFPLFRSISD
+907 VRKSLYPLFRTVND
-921 PNKR
+921 PNRR

>member
-23 PQDLARPAEPAGIPQ
+23 PQDLARPAEPAGLPQ
-38 QIGGQLQYA
+38 QIGGQLQYS

-99 ANAYRDSIGIAD
+99 ANAYRDSVGIAD

-352 AVKAVKAQEAF
+352 AVKAVKAQETF
-363 EGSRDR
+363 EGSVER
-369 GVARIQKEY
+369 GIQRVQREF
-378 KREQANASNLFYAQ
+378 KRNQANESTQFYSQ

-400 IVSQREAAKANATQ
+400 IVSQREAAKARARQ
-414 AAARGLLPDGLSLAD
+414 LAARGLLPDGMSLAD
-429 AFDQIDRLYPFQ
+429 ASDQIDKLYPFQ

-456 VDDLIAQGVTQMPA
+456 VDDLIAQGVTQMPG
-470 DLAARLEGTPAYGKA
+470 DLAARLEGTPAYGRA
-485 LVAFAKSQRDAANPV
+485 LVAFAKSQREAANPA

-541 KFLQPAVTQASQRLK
+541 KYLQPAVVQASQRLK

-562 IRRKLSEAAQ
+562 IKRKLSEAAQ

-590 QNYFYQRPEY
+590 QSYFYQRPEY

-614 IGKAKGAPVL
+614 IGKAKGGPVL
-624 GSSKKTID
+624 GSSKKDAT

-661 AARTYLSNEFVL
+661 AAREYLSNQFVL
-673 NEKELGEINRA
+673 NEKELGEINKV
-684 LATGN
+684 LATGS
-689 MSSVSASTRRSLSN
+689 MAGLSQSTRRSLGN
-703 LVNTAFGNK
+703 LETAFGNRVS
-712 ISTAELVQKQ
+712 IAEIARKQ
-722 LGKFFDGN
+722 TIKFLDGN
-730 VPPNYRENALKL
+730 EPPIYRVNAEKL
-742 QVATR
+742 RAAIK

-756 PQDTLLYVSK
+756 PQDSLLYVYSGN
-766 WTHTH
+766 HAH
-771 SKAGNQAVDFFI
+771 SGNRAVDFQI
-783 ERGNQAQSA
+783 ERGNRAQTA

-805 AGKSGGFGNTVVIE
+805 SGQVQGFGNTVVIE

-831 RLLFGHAARLNVQ
+831 RLLLGHAARLNVQ
-844 VGQRVNRGQ
+844 TGQRVNRGQ
-853 FLLVA
+853 PVLVA
-858 GDQSPTNS
+858 GDSSPINS
-866 VPGRSTTGTGDRGH
+866 VPGRSSTGTGTPGH

-886 RPGQGFPSTSDQYG
+886 RPGQGFPNQKDQYG
-900 QETQNTF
+900 QENQNSF
-907 VRKNLFPLFRSISD
+907 VRKSLYPLFRTVSD
-921 PNKR
+921 PNRR

>member
-1 MTSSFGI
+1 
-8 TPQRQIRDLVAGPEK
+8 
-23 PQDLARPAEPAGIPQ
+23 
-38 QIGGQLQYA
+38 
-47 ASYQQD
+47 
-53 NRLAT
+53 
-58 AVKGIENFLSKE
+58 
-70 GAFTTAS
+70 
-77 ETLFENYKLQKYNEA
+77 
-92 KALAASE
+92 
-99 ANAYRDSIGIAD
+99 
-111 ETKALKKKGDS
+111 
-122 ELARQTQL
+122 
-130 SNPWVNFFYY
+130 
-140 DTKATNA
+140 
-147 GKDISV
+147 
-153 QLGAWGKQNA
+153 
-163 EKLAEIE
+163 
-170 DPGQRSAAIAAK
+170 
-182 AQELMK
+182 MK

-316 LNFAKTLGEI
+316 LNFAKTLGDI

-352 AVKAVKAQEAF
+352 AVKAVKAQETF
-363 EGSRDR
+363 EGSVER
-369 GVARIQKEY
+369 GIQRVQREF
-378 KREQANASNLFYAQ
+378 KRNQANESTQFYSQ

-400 IVSQREAAKANATQ
+400 IVSQREAAKANARQ
-414 AAARGLLPDGLSLAD
+414 LAARGLLPDGLSVAD
-429 AFDQIDRLYPFQ
+429 AFDQIDKLYPFQ

-456 VDDLIAQGVTQMPA
+456 IDDLIAQGITQMPA

-485 LVAFAKSQRDAANPV
+485 LVAFAKSQREAANPA

-526 LKAAAAQ
+526 LKAAAVQ

-556 AEGTIY
+556 VEGTIY

-590 QNYFYQRPEY
+590 QSYFYQRPEY

-614 IGKAKGAPVL
+614 IGKAKGGPVL
-624 GSSKKTID
+624 GSSKKTAD
-632 GRWQISIQDADNR
+632 GRWQINIQDADNR

-661 AARTYLSNEFVL
+661 AAREYLSNQFVL
-673 NEKELGEINRA
+673 NEKELGEINKV
-684 LATGN
+684 LATGS
-689 MSSVSASTRRSLSN
+689 MAGLSQSTRRSLGN
-703 LVNTAFGNK
+703 LETAFGNRVS
-712 ISTAELVQKQ
+712 IAEIARKQ
-722 LGKFFDGN
+722 TIKFLDGN
-730 VPPNYRENALKL
+730 EPPIYRVNAEKL
-742 QVATR
+742 RAAIK

-756 PQDTLLYVSK
+756 PQDSLLYVYSGN
-766 WTHTH
+766 HAH
-771 SKAGNQAVDFFI
+771 SGNRAVDFQI
-783 ERGNQAQSA
+783 ERGNRAQTA

-805 AGKSGGFGNTVVIE
+805 SGQVQGFGNTVVIE
-819 ALENGPGYRRGD
+819 ALESGPGYRRGD
-831 RLLFGHAARLNVQ
+831 RLLLGHAARLNVQ
-844 VGQRVNRGQ
+844 TGQRVNRGQ
-853 FLLVA
+853 SILVA
-858 GDQSPTNS
+858 GDSSPINS
-866 VPGRSTTGTGDRGH
+866 VPGRSSTGTGTPGH

-886 RPGQGFPSTSDQYG
+886 RPGQGFPNQKDQYG
-900 QETQNTF
+900 QENQNTF
-907 VRKNLFPLFRSISD
+907 VRKSLYPLFRTVND
-921 PNKR
+921 PNRR

>member
-77 ETLFENYKLQKYNEA
+77 QTLFENYKLQKYNEA
-92 KALAASE
+92 KAFAQQE
-99 ANAYRDSIGIAD
+99 ANAYKDSIAIGNEA
-111 ETKALKKKGDS
+111 EALKKAGDS
-122 ELARQTQL
+122 ELARETAL

-147 GKDISV
+147 GKDIAV
-153 QLGAWGKQNA
+153 QLGAWGNQNA
-163 EKLAEIE
+163 EKLAEID

-188 PYADVPAA
+188 PYADIPAA
-196 FQAAKIDPLVSSV
+196 FQTAKIDPLVSAV
-209 SLDLKKVI
+209 NLDLKKI
-217 QEKSYERRALT
+217 IFKKNLERKDLVRE
-228 DQNTAAEKFLG
+228 NTAAEKFLG
-239 PLRLGSSFVKG
+239 PIRLGASVVKG
-250 TFGSEQGTVFAADAI
+250 TFGSEQGTVFASDSI
-265 QNGYNDSRAYY
+265 QNGYNEAYAY
-276 VDIRGYSEKE
+276 FVNIEKKSEKE
-286 FNALLFKEIPNLFID
+286 FNAILFRELPRLFID

-316 LNFAKTLGEI
+316 LNFAKSLGEI

-331 QSLLSLRNAK
+331 QSLLSLRNEK

-352 AVKAVKAQEAF
+352 AVKAVKAQETF
-363 EGSRDR
+363 EGSVER
-369 GVARIQKEY
+369 GIQRVQREF
-378 KREQANASNLFYAQ
+378 KRNQANASTQFYSQ

-400 IVSQREAAKANATQ
+400 IVSQREAAKAEARQ
-414 AAARGLLPDGLSLAD
+414 LAARGLLPDGMSVAD
-429 AFDQIDRLYPFQ
+429 ANDQIDKLYPFQ

-500 TQKTTDAIVRNL
+500 TQKTTDAIVRSL

-562 IRRKLSEAAQ
+562 IKRKLSEAAQ

-624 GSSKKTID
+624 GSSKKTAD
-632 GRWQISIQDADNR
+632 GRWQINIQDADNR
-645 ASFAAIARPYF
+645 ASFAAIARPSF
-656 VNNPA
+656 VNNPRA
-661 AARTYLSNEFVL
+661 AINYLENNFVL
-673 NEKELGEINRA
+673 NEKELGEVNKA
-684 LATGN
+684 LITGD
-689 MSSVSASTRRSLSN
+689 MSTLSQSTKRSLGN
-703 LVNTAFGNK
+703 LNTAFNVRTPV
-712 ISTAELVQKQ
+712 IAYRQ
-722 LGKFFDGN
+722 LLKFFDTNDLPKGMRDN
-730 VPPNYRENALKL
+730 MQKL
-742 QVATR
+742 EAATK

-756 PQDTLLYVSK
+756 PQDSLLYVYSGN
-766 WTHTH
+766 HAH
-771 SKAGNQAVDFFI
+771 SGNRAVDFQI
-783 ERGNQAQSA
+783 ERGNRAQTA

-805 AGKSGGFGNTVVIE
+805 SGQVQGFGNTVVIE
-819 ALENGPGYRRGD
+819 AVESGPGYRRGD

-844 VGQRVNRGQ
+844 TGQRVNRGQ
-853 FLLVA
+853 SILVA
-858 GDQSPTNS
+858 GDSSPVNS
-866 VPGRSTTGTGDRGH
+866 IPGRSTTGIGTPGH

-886 RPGQGFPSTSDQYG
+886 RPGQGFPNQKDQYG
-900 QETQNTF
+900 QETQNSFFRTSMY
-907 VRKNLFPLFRSISD
+907 PLFRTVSD
-921 PNKR
+921 PNRR

>member
-8 TPQRQIRDLVAGPEK
+8 TPQRQVRDLVAGPVR
-23 PQDLARPAEPAGIPQ
+23 PTAPAEPARPAGIPQ
-38 QIGGQLQYA
+38 QVGGQLLYA
-47 ASYQQD
+47 ASYQPD
-53 NRLAT
+53 NRLAST
-58 AVKGIENFLSKE
+58 VKSIEDFIGRE
-70 GAFTTAS
+70 GAFTNVS
-77 ETLFENYKLQKYNEA
+77 NILFERQKKEA
-92 KALAASE
+92 YQQAKDLINSE
-99 ANAYRDSIGIAD
+99 VVAYRDSIENAK
-111 ETKALKKKGDS
+111 ETQVLKKAGDS
-122 ELARQTQL
+122 ELARQNQL
-130 SNPWVNFFYY
+130 RNPWVNFFYY

-147 GKDISV
+147 GKEVSI
-153 QLGAWGKQNA
+153 QLANWGKTQA

-170 DPGQRSAAIAAK
+170 DPGQRAALIAAK
-182 AQELMK
+182 AEEFMQ
-188 PYADVPAA
+188 PYKDIPKA
-196 FQAAKIDPLVSSV
+196 FRAAKIDPLLSSIGF
-209 SLDLKKVI
+209 DLKKTV
-217 QEKSYERRALT
+217 QEKSYERRVLT
-228 DQNTAAEKFLG
+228 DQNTATEKFLG
-239 PLRLGSSFVKG
+239 SVRLGASFVKG
-250 TFGSEQGTVFAADAI
+250 SFGSEQGTTFAADAI
-265 QNGYNDSRAYY
+265 QNGYNEARGYY
-276 VDIRGYSEKE
+276 VNVRGYSERE

-308 DIGETYSY
+308 DIGESYSY
-316 LNFAKTLGEI
+316 LNFAKALGEI
-326 KTADG
+326 RTADG
-331 QSLLSLRNAK
+331 QSLLNLRNDK
-341 GQTMREALEEG
+341 GKTLRQALEEG
-352 AVKAVKAQEAF
+352 AVKAVKAQETF
-363 EGSRDR
+363 EGSVER
-369 GVARIQKEY
+369 GIQRVQREF
-378 KREQANASNLFYAQ
+378 KRNQANASTQFYSQ

-400 IVSQREAAKANATQ
+400 IVSQREAAKAEARQ
-414 AAARGLLPDGLSLAD
+414 LAARGLLPDGMSVAD
-429 AFDQIDRLYPFQ
+429 ASDQIDKLYPFQ

-456 VDDLIAQGVTQMPA
+456 VDDLIAQGVTQMPP
-470 DLAARLEGTPAYGKA
+470 DLAERLEGTPAYGKA
-485 LVAFAKSQRDAANPV
+485 LVAFGKAQRDAANPA
-500 TQKTTDAIVRNL
+500 TQKTTDAILKSL

-541 KFLQPAVTQASQRLK
+541 KFLQPAVVQASQRLK

-624 GSSKKTID
+624 GSSKKTAD
-632 GRWQISIQDADNR
+632 GRWQINIQDADNR

-673 NEKELGEINRA
+673 NEKELGEINKA

-689 MSSVSASTRRSLSN
+689 MSAVGASTRRSLSN
-703 LVNTAFGNK
+703 LETAFGNK
-712 ISTAELVQKQ
+712 ITTAELVQKQ

-766 WTHTH
+766 WTHNH

-805 AGKSGGFGNTVVIE
+805 SGSVQGFGNTVVIE
-819 ALENGPGYRRGD
+819 ALESGPGYRRGD

-866 VPGRSTTGTGDRGH
+866 VPGRSTTGTGDKGH

-900 QETQNTF
+900 QEVQNNF